1 MSDVDLVIQLLQAQ
15 RNDAHNINVNL
26 MLENSKLKTKVA
38 ELEASLK
45 EPQGI
50 EEDKHGNV

>member
-45 EPQGI
+45 EATV
-50 EEDKHGNV
+50 EEDKHGDV

>member
-26 MLENSKLKTKVA
+26 MLENSKLKTKVE
-38 ELEASLK
+38 ELETLLK
-45 EPQGI
+45 GVP
-50 EEDKHGNV
+50 EEGEKHGNV